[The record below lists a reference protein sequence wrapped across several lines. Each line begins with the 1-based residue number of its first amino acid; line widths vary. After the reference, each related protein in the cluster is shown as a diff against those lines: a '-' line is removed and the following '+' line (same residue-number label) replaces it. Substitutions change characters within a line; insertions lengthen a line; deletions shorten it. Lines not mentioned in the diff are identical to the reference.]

1 MTLERITDEE
11 LWKVLQESDD
21 EEDLVEELEESGLYV
36 NHHNNLSKL
45 CNVKMIPLKDNQDVA
60 SFLVTKHSWKGKYK
74 RVFSVGT
81 HGITTYNP
89 DRLEVTNKWLYA
101 DIIKVASAKHSNS
114 TSNHDFTLIM
124 KKDKK
129 MDSMRFSSEHK
140 CLILTEAFKY
150 RHLFA
155 EPLKDIYRYQ
165 AYKHHWSGTRLPIV
179 LEVGPCSLEQLD
191 PSTHT
196 LLASY
201 PYCDIQGILPVR
213 DVPGGFVLA
222 VGGYSRLHLFSN
234 TMEHQAIISKML
246 EMANLSLNISIKVL
260 KTTITLDDYHNQ
272 RFGKYCGDHHQTS
285 LSEFTVH
292 KVNPAR
298 HMEPMRRTLCLSD
311 TCILERDPQT
321 YSVVCL
327 RPLSDVFALIRDP
340 DHPQKFA
347 IEYLNGQIRTYLA
360 GERDALLASL
370 VDGVRSSGQR
380 DVHVRSTLTPRGYRL
395 GPLHQAVDE
404 ETESNH
410 LRLFQNPVGM
420 SRAEVIERFNANIG
434 YSGLI
439 YSVSQDARP
448 LLWLFL
454 TWDLRLFAENKEK
467 LITGAL
473 TALVSSAPSGA
484 DLTPRELEAQFH
496 ALRRLCASKVGF
508 AAFTAL
514 PGFREWIGS
523 AVVSALRREV
533 AGCAHAALEA
543 VCALMQPMHLDPDLR
558 QEQLNKASMLSS
570 PAFLEGLLAMWA
582 EHVTSGSGALVVAAM
597 LDFLTFAL
605 CVPYSETTDGKQF
618 DQLLE
623 MVANRGRVI
632 FKLFEHP
639 SLAIVKGA
647 GLVTRALVE
656 EGAGRVGARMQAL
669 ALAEAALPRHLLAAL
684 YAPQVPQPARLHLR
698 HLARHLVALWLVD
711 HAPAHD
717 LLRRIMPSGLL
728 AFLESEE
735 APPAS
740 AQLEQEQAA
749 QRERDNLQLAQATLR
764 TRAPHW
770 DAIERQLKHVE
781 KHIEARRARAG
792 GAGAG
797 AGGVA
802 GAERRERP
810 VLLRRRRERLKSTAN
825 WPLFYYQFHR
835 DHALPNLIW
844 NHTTREELRNALENE
859 LRAFTSDREVAGNTL
874 TSWNHAELEVHYQCL
889 QNEVKIGD
897 YYLRILLEQRD
908 NDDSPIRK
916 SYEFFNDLYHR
927 FLSTPKVEMKCM
939 CLQAMT
945 IVYGR
950 YYEDIGPFAD
960 TKYIVQM
967 LDRTCD
973 RMERDRL
980 VQFLA
985 KLILHKKN
993 VSEILEWNG
1002 VRILVELMTLAHLHT
1017 ARATVP
1023 AQGNVL
1029 EAARPGDAPAPAL
1042 REWYYNLELPD
1053 KLHRKGPVSLQEL
1066 KELYKSGEINNK
1078 TKCWANSMEG
1088 WRALSSVPQL
1098 KWTLVARGAP
1108 VLDESALAATVLDLL
1123 ITCARYYPSRDEE
1136 DAVIRPLPR
1145 VKRILSEPSCLAHVV
1160 QLLLTFDPILV
1171 EKVATLLYEVM
1182 QDNPEISKL
1191 YLTGVFYF
1199 MLLYT
1204 GSNLLP
1210 IARFLRLTHMKQA
1223 FRADQSS
1230 SDIMQRSILGQLL
1243 PEAMVCYLENHGAE
1257 KFAQIFLG
1265 EWDTPE
1271 AIWNNEMRRMLIMK
1285 VSAHIGE
1292 FTPRLRAHVAARYP
1306 YLAIPAVR
1314 YPQLQRELFCNMF
1327 YLRHLC
1333 DTARFPDWPVPDP
1346 VGLLKDVLEAWRR
1359 EVEKKAPSMT
1369 VSDAYAVLGLDAG
1382 SHDEAAV
1389 RKAYYRL
1396 AHQYHPDKNPE
1407 GRDRFEAVNQAY
1419 EFLCS
1424 RNAWT
1429 GDGPN
1434 TNNILLILRTQTI
1447 LFERYSDVLEPYKY
1461 AGYPQLLSTAR
1472 LEVESEQ
1479 LFSESDAALLPAA
1492 CQLALATVRCSALNA
1507 EELRREGGLEVLH
1520 GALARCGAVLGAAG
1534 RVAGAVCAATAR
1546 CFAVAAGFP
1555 AGRCACA
1562 ALPALSAHLVP
1573 LLRRPQLGDCACAGA
1588 EAVAA
1593 LAAEAALRA
1602 QLARAGALLALLPHT
1617 LRYDYTLAESGLPT
1631 EGENKQV
1638 VANQLAVQCVTALSA
1653 MYGPHEENTPED
1665 ERVREALH
1673 LLLTPYLCA
1682 RLSQPDR
1689 HELLKILTSNWR
1701 TPYLVWDNSTRAEL
1715 KELLSQW
1722 RSLED
1727 DEPLVDPGFKYTA
1740 HEGLLPVG
1748 NVYLDI
1754 YNEQPDFPIE
1764 NPQQFVIDLLKFI
1777 EEQTQNEMTDERVEH
1792 ITLAL
1797 NALANVIIKNPGV
1810 EIQCIGSFGL
1820 IFGLISGR
1828 AWGPMR
1834 AAALRA
1840 AQAASGVR
1848 ECVEDVAA
1856 AGVLGHLLPLL
1867 GERAPPPDALPALAA
1882 LLASTTLVR
1891 EALAK
1896 GTCRCVCACA
1906 LCAARGCGRRA
1917 EAPAAATGRARAAAR
1932 CAARTRAARQH
1943 HARALGA
1950 RQGYVSRCVCTC
1962 SACSTWRRSACLGT
1976 CCRCWASALR
1986 RPPPA
1991 MLLTGT
1997 ALVREALVK
2006 GAVIYLLDLFCNS
2019 KIPETREA
2027 AAELL
2032 ARMMSDKLHGP
2043 KVRLTIS
2050 RYMPGVFADAMR
2062 ESCSVAAQSFDATH
2076 EHPELVWGDDAR
2088 RRVQAH
2094 VAALRDR
2101 HLANQLRDPNVLFE
2115 DRETLERVA
2124 NGEEVW
2130 APPGEVVVGG
2140 VYLKLFLQNPNW
2152 SLRSPKK
2159 FLQEL
2164 LTETL
2169 TSLNKDSSD
2178 VRGGRGETCARALAA
2193 LVRAR
2198 PALCEACAQLGELPR
2213 LARLLPAR
2221 PRAAVPLLAALA
2233 PSHACVA
2240 ALTQT
2245 EVMSGLKTAVKTCQE
2260 VTSSACEALA
2270 TIFDNSN
2277 ANTDKL
2283 VLQALE
2289 SDLIGELLV
2298 LLETR
2303 LEGQV
2308 TAQLVN
2314 ALKGMSRSAAHGERV
2329 RALLGRSRVWQQY
2342 AAQRHDLFLSSAPQH
2357 GALAGGALALTER
2370 VATVRRVAPRPVSVF
2385 RAAAQCTG
2393 RAYGSSTPR
2402 SATTCSCPPRRS
2414 TAHWQVGHVH
2424 WTERVA
2430 SVRSAAPRTVPV
2442 LRAAARRTGRWGT
2455 CTGQSVWQQYA
2466 AQRHD
2471 LFLSSAPQ
2479 HGALAGG
2486 ARALDRACGSST
2498 QRSAMTCSCPPRRST
2513 AHWQVGYMH

>member
-1 MTLERITDEE
+1 MRGAKENITTTFKEA
-11 LWKVLQESDD
+11 LC
-21 EEDLVEELEESGLYV
+21 YV
-36 NHHNNLSKL
+36 

-101 DIIKVASAKHSNS
+101 DIVKLVSAKHSNS
-114 TSNHDFTLIM
+114 TLNHDFTLIM

-129 MDSMRFSSEHK
+129 VDSMRFSSEHK
-140 CLILTEAFKY
+140 CLIVTEAFKY

-155 EPLKDIYRYQ
+155 EKPKDIYRYQ
-165 AYKHHWSGTRLPIV
+165 AYKHHWSGTRLPVV

-201 PYCDIQGILPVR
+201 PYYDIQGILPVR
-213 DVPGGFVLA
+213 DIPGGFVLA
-222 VGGYSRLHLFSN
+222 IGGYSRLHLFSN
-234 TMEHQAIISKML
+234 AMEHQVIIGKML
-246 EMANLSLNISIKVL
+246 EMANLVLNISIKVL
-260 KTTITLDDYHNQ
+260 TATITVDDYHNQ
-272 RFGKYCGDHHQTS
+272 RFGKYSGDQHQTS

-327 RPLSDVFALIRDP
+327 RPLSDVFALVRDP

-370 VDGVRSSGQR
+370 VDGVRSTGQR
-380 DVHVRSTLTPRGYRL
+380 DVHVRSGLTPRGYRL

-410 LRLFQNPVGM
+410 LRLFQNHVILNMP
-420 SRAEVIERFNANIG
+420 RAEVIERFNANVG

-439 YSVSQDARP
+439 YSVSQD
-448 LLWLFL
+448 
-454 TWDLRLFAENKEK
+454 RLFAENKEK

-484 DLTPRELEAQFH
+484 HLTPRELEAQFH

-514 PGFREWIGS
+514 PGFREWVGS
-523 AVVSALRREV
+523 AVVSALRRDS
-533 AGCAHAALEA
+533 AACSHAALDA
-543 VCALMQPMHLDPDLR
+543 VCALMQPMHAEPDLR

-570 PAFLEGLLAMWA
+570 PAFLDGLLAMWA
-582 EHVTSGSGALVVAAM
+582 EHVTAGSGALVVAAM

-618 DQLLE
+618 DHLLE
-623 MVANRGRVI
+623 MVANRGRVV

-656 EGAGRVGARMQAL
+656 EGGGGVGARMQSL

-684 YAPQVPQPARLHLR
+684 YQPSAPQPARLHLR

-728 AFLESEE
+728 AFLESTES
-735 APPAS
+735 PPA
-740 AQLEQEQAA
+740 AALQEQ
-749 QRERDNLQLAQATLR
+749 QVQERDNLQLAQATLKP
-764 TRAPHW
+764 RAPHW
-770 DAIERQLKHVE
+770 EALERQVKYVE
-781 KHIEARRARAG
+781 KHIEHYASLAMQHWAQRARALGAAG
-792 GAGAG
+792 GAGAAGGGAVGAAAG
-797 AGGVA
+797 AGAAGA
-802 GAERRERP
+802 GAEKRERP
-810 VLLRRRRERLKSTAN
+810 VVLRRRRERLKSTAN

-859 LRAFTSDREVAGNTL
+859 LRAFTSDREVAGGTL

-1002 VRILVELMTLAHLHT
+1002 IRILVELMTLAHLHT
-1017 ARATVP
+1017 SRAMVP
-1023 AQGNVL
+1023 AQSNVL
-1029 EAARPGDAPAPAL
+1029 EAAQPAQPSAD
-1042 REWYYNLELPD
+1042 REWYYNLEMPD
-1053 KLHRKGPVSLQEL
+1053 KVHRKGPVSLQQL
-1066 KELYKSGEINNK
+1066 KELYKSGEITNK

-1088 WRALSSVPQL
+1088 WRAVGGVPQL
-1098 KWTLVARGAP
+1098 KWTLAARGAA

-1123 ITCARYYPSRDEE
+1123 VTCARYYPSRDEE

-1271 AIWNNEMRRMLIMK
+1271 AIWNSEMRRMLIMK

-1314 YPQLQRELFCNMF
+1314 YPQLQHELFCNMF

-1333 DTARFPDWPVPDP
+1333 DTQRFPDWPIPDP
-1346 VGLLKDVLEAWRR
+1346 VRLLKDVLEAWRR

-1369 VSDAYAVLGLDAG
+1369 VAEAYGALGLDAG
-1382 SHDEAAV
+1382 AHDEAAV

-1396 AHQYHPDKNPE
+1396 AHQFHPDKNPD

-1424 RNAWT
+1424 RNVWT

-1434 TNNILLILRTQTI
+1434 TNNIVLILRTQTI
-1447 LFERYSDVLEPYKY
+1447 LFQRYSEVLAPYKY

-1472 LEVESEQ
+1472 LEVDAEQ
-1479 LFSESDAALLPAA
+1479 LFAGGEAGLLPAA
-1492 CQLALATVRCSALNA
+1492 CQLAHATVRCSALNA
-1507 EELRREGGLEVLH
+1507 EELRREGGLEVSDPIALCMLS
-1520 GALARCGAVLGAAG
+1520 GLSGRPEYYVPPPLSVIDPTVLGAALARCAAVLGGDSSGAA
-1534 RVAGAVCAATAR
+1534 AAVCAHCAR
-1546 CFAVAAGFP
+1546 CFAVAAAFP
-1555 AGRCACA
+1555 ACRDACA
-1562 ALPALSAHLVP
+1562 AMPALANDLVP
-1573 LLRRPQLGDCACAGA
+1573 LLRRPSFPASPIKGGPLQKLCEAACAGA

-1593 LAAEAALRA
+1593 LAAEARCRQA
-1602 QLARAGALLALLPHT
+1602 LARAGALHALLPPA
-1617 LRYDYTLAESGLPT
+1617 LRYDYTLTESGVDT
-1631 EGENKQV
+1631 DGENKQV
-1638 VANQLAVQCVTALSA
+1638 EANRLAEECSRALSA
-1653 MYGPHEENTPED
+1653 MYGPHEETSPVD
-1665 ERVREALH
+1665 EYIRDALH
-1673 LLLTPYLCA
+1673 ALLTPYLCA
-1682 RLSQPDR
+1682 RLSLSDR
-1689 HELLKILTSNWR
+1689 HELLKTLTSNWR

-1715 KELLSQW
+1715 LELLEGW
-1722 RSLED
+1722 RTLEEG
-1727 DEPLVDPGFKYTA
+1727 EPLVPPHFAYSA

-1748 NVYLDI
+1748 DVYLDI

-1764 NPQQFVIDLLKFI
+1764 NPQQFVLDLLKFI
-1777 EEQTQNEMTDERVEH
+1777 QEQTQNDMTDERVEH

-1797 NALANVIIKNPGV
+1797 NALANVIIKNPGA

-1820 IFGLISGR
+1820 IFGLVSGR
-1828 AWGPMR
+1828 GWGALR

-1840 AQAASGVR
+1840 AR
-1848 ECVEDVAA
+1848 AA
-1856 AGVLGHLLPLL
+1856 AGV
-1867 GERAPPPDALPALAA
+1867 PALAA
-1882 LLASTTLVR
+1882 LLASTALVR

-1896 GTCRCVCACA
+1896 GEYALPFLTALSLARTPDARAGDACQGIRTLFPFLPLSRSLA
-1906 LCAARGCGRRA
+1906 YMTLVRETLANGASPTVRTLSPARSHSRRSCGRRLPRVCTLSA
-1917 EAPAAATGRARAAAR
+1917 LSL
-1932 CAARTRAARQH
+1932 ARTPDDCVGDACQGSVSPTFSPLFRLLTTHTVLAKD
-1943 HARALGA
+1943 GA
-1950 RQGYVSRCVCTC
+1950 RFPFSFL
-1962 SACSTWRRSACLGT
+1962 SLPPLFRSL
-1976 CCRCWASALR
+1976 
-1986 RPPPA
+1986 PN
-1991 MLLTGT
+1991 T
-1997 ALVREALVK
+1997 ALVREALAR
-2006 GAVIYLLDLFCNS
+2006 GAVIYLLDLFCNC

-2032 ARMMSDKLHGP
+2032 SRMMADKLHGP
-2043 KVRLTIS
+2043 KVRLTVC
-2050 RYMPGVFADAMR
+2050 RYVPGVFADAVR
-2062 ESCSVAAQSFDATH
+2062 ESCAGALQAFDGAH
-2076 EHPELVWGDDAR
+2076 EHPELVWGDEPRAR
-2088 RRVQAH
+2088 VRAH
-2094 VAALRDR
+2094 LASLRDR
-2101 HLANQLRDPNVLFE
+2101 HMANQLRDPNILFE
-2115 DRETLERVA
+2115 DRETLERAA

-2140 VYLKLFLQNPNW
+2140 VYLKLYLQNPHW

-2169 TSLNKDSSD
+2169 TALGKDSSE
-2178 VRGGRGETCARALAA
+2178 GSRGEVCARALAA
-2193 LVRAR
+2193 LLRAK
-2198 PALCEACAQLGELPR
+2198 PALGEACAQLGEMPR
-2213 LARLLPAR
+2213 LARLLPTC
-2221 PRAAVPLLAALA
+2221 PRLAVPVLAALA
-2233 PSHACVA
+2233 DTQACVVA
-2240 ALTQT
+2240 FTQT
-2245 EVMSGLKTAVKTCQE
+2245 DVMAGLKTAVKTCRE
-2260 VTSSACEALA
+2260 IIGSACEALA
-2270 TIFDNSN
+2270 TIFSNSN

-2289 SDLIGELLV
+2289 SELVGELLSA
-2298 LLETR
+2298 LEGR
-2303 LEGQV
+2303 LEGQAA
-2308 TAQLVN
+2308 AQLVN
-2314 ALKGMSRSAAHGERV
+2314 ALKGMARSAAHGERV
-2329 RALLGRSRVWQQY
+2329 RSLLARSRVWEQY
-2342 AAQRHDLFLSSAPQH
+2342 AAQRHDLFISSVPH
-2357 GALAGGALALTER
+2357 HHALAAPHAAGYLT
-2370 VATVRRVAPRPVSVF
+2370 APPSNIP
-2385 RAAAQCTG
+2385 AQ
-2393 RAYGSSTPR
+2393 
-2402 SATTCSCPPRRS
+2402 PP
-2414 TAHWQVGHVH
+2414 
-2424 WTERVA
+2424 
-2430 SVRSAAPRTVPV
+2430 PI
-2442 LRAAARRTGRWGT
+2442 
-2455 CTGQSVWQQYA
+2455 
-2466 AQRHD
+2466 D
-2471 LFLSSAPQ
+2471 
-2479 HGALAGG
+2479 
-2486 ARALDRACGSST
+2486 
-2498 QRSAMTCSCPPRRST
+2498 
-2513 AHWQVGYMH
+2513 

>member
-1 MTLERITDEE
+1 
-11 LWKVLQESDD
+11 
-21 EEDLVEELEESGLYV
+21 
-36 NHHNNLSKL
+36 
-45 CNVKMIPLKDNQDVA
+45 MIPLKDNQDVA

-101 DIIKVASAKHSNS
+101 DIIKLASAKHSNS

-155 EPLKDIYRYQ
+155 EQQKDIYRYQ

-234 TMEHQAIISKML
+234 AMEHQAIISKML
-246 EMANLSLNISIKVL
+246 EMANLTLNISIKVL
-260 KTTITLDDYHNQ
+260 TATITLDDYHDQ

-347 IEYLNGQIRTYLA
+347 VEYLNGQIRTYLA

-410 LRLFQNPVGM
+410 LRLFQNSVGM
-420 SRAEVIERFNANIG
+420 SRAEVIERFNANVG

-439 YSVSQDARP
+439 YSVSQD
-448 LLWLFL
+448 
-454 TWDLRLFAENKEK
+454 RLFAENKEK
-467 LITGAL
+467 LISGAL

-523 AVVSALRREV
+523 AVVSALRREE

-570 PAFLEGLLAMWA
+570 PAFLDGLLAMWA
-582 EHVTSGSGALVVAAM
+582 EHITSGSGALVVAAM

-684 YAPQVPQPARLHLR
+684 YAPAAPAAPHPARLHLR

-728 AFLESEE
+728 AFLDSAD
-735 APPAS
+735 APPAG
-740 AQLEQEQAA
+740 AQSDQEQAA

-770 DAIERQLKHVE
+770 DALERQLKHVE
-781 KHIEARRARAG
+781 KHIEHYASLALQHWAQRARSVT

-797 AGGVA
+797 AGAVA
-802 GAERRERP
+802 GAGAAAGAGGAVAERRERP

-859 LRAFTSDREVAGNTL
+859 LRAFTSDRDVAGNTL

-980 VQFLA
+980 VQFLS

-1002 VRILVELMTLAHLHT
+1002 VRILVELTTLAHLHT
-1017 ARATVP
+1017 SRATVP
-1023 AQGNVL
+1023 AQSNVL
-1029 EAARPGDAPAPAL
+1029 EAGAQPGDQPAPS
-1042 REWYYNLELPD
+1042 EWYYNLELPD
-1053 KLHRKGPVSLQEL
+1053 KLLRKGPVSLQEL

-1088 WRALSSVPQL
+1088 WRAVGSVPQL

-1520 GALARCGAVLGAAG
+1520 SALARCAAVLGGSG
-1534 RVAGAVCAATAR
+1534 RVAGAVCAASAR
-1546 CFAVAAGFP
+1546 CFAVAAAFP
-1555 AGRCACA
+1555 DCRRACA
-1562 ALPALSAHLVP
+1562 ALPALAAHLVP

-1588 EAVAA
+1588 EAAAA
-1593 LAAEAALRA
+1593 LAAEAACRA
-1602 QLARAGALLALLPHT
+1602 RLARAGALHALLPHT

-1653 MYGPHEENTPED
+1653 MYGPHEETTPED

-1689 HELLKILTSNWR
+1689 HELLKTLTSNWR

-1715 KELLSQW
+1715 KELLSHW

-1727 DEPLVDPGFKYTA
+1727 DEPLVEPGFKYTA

-1748 NVYLDI
+1748 SVYLDI

-1828 AWGPMR
+1828 TWGLMR

-1867 GERAPPPDALPALAA
+1867 GERAPPPGALPALAA
-1882 LLASTTLVR
+1882 LLASTALVR
-1891 EALAK
+1891 EALA
-1896 GTCRCVCACA
+1896 
-1906 LCAARGCGRRA
+1906 
-1917 EAPAAATGRARAAAR
+1917 
-1932 CAARTRAARQH
+1932 
-1943 HARALGA
+1943 
-1950 RQGYVSRCVCTC
+1950 
-1962 SACSTWRRSACLGT
+1962 
-1976 CCRCWASALR
+1976 
-1986 RPPPA
+1986 
-1991 MLLTGT
+1991 
-1997 ALVREALVK
+1997 K

-2050 RYMPGVFADAMR
+2050 RYVPGVFADAMR
-2062 ESCSVAAQSFDATH
+2062 ESSSVAAQSFDATH
-2076 EHPELVWGDDAR
+2076 EHPELVWADDAR

-2233 PSHACVA
+2233 HSHTCVA

-2260 VTSSACEALA
+2260 ITGSACEALA

-2289 SDLIGELLV
+2289 SDLIGELLG

-2357 GALAGGALALTER
+2357 SALAGGAPPHSAGYLT
-2370 VATVRRVAPRPVSVF
+2370 APPSSIP
-2385 RAAAQCTG
+2385 AQ
-2393 RAYGSSTPR
+2393 
-2402 SATTCSCPPRRS
+2402 PP
-2414 TAHWQVGHVH
+2414 
-2424 WTERVA
+2424 
-2430 SVRSAAPRTVPV
+2430 PI
-2442 LRAAARRTGRWGT
+2442 
-2455 CTGQSVWQQYA
+2455 
-2466 AQRHD
+2466 D
-2471 LFLSSAPQ
+2471 
-2479 HGALAGG
+2479 
-2486 ARALDRACGSST
+2486 
-2498 QRSAMTCSCPPRRST
+2498 
-2513 AHWQVGYMH
+2513 

>member
-1 MTLERITDEE
+1 MQNSPSIMQIRSTCEYFCLIAQSP
-11 LWKVLQESDD
+11 KVLSTRLWSSSSSTGTEGWRWLPTSLNAAERAFSAVIRPCSFFVMASSINIRTLKIESND
-21 EEDLVEELEESGLYV
+21 
-36 NHHNNLSKL
+36 
-45 CNVKMIPLKDNQDVA
+45 KMIPLKDNQDVA

-81 HGITTYNP
+81 RGITTYNP

-101 DIIKVASAKHSNS
+101 DVVKLSLPKNSNS
-114 TSNHDFTLIM
+114 ISNHDFILTM

-129 MDSMRFSSEHK
+129 VDTMKFSSEHK

-155 EPLKDIYRYQ
+155 EKSKEIYRYQ
-165 AYKHHWSGTRLPIV
+165 AYKHHWSGTRLPVV

-213 DVPGGFVLA
+213 DIPGGFVLA

-234 TMEHQAIISKML
+234 AMEHQVIIGKML
-246 EMANLSLNISIKVL
+246 EMANLILNTTIKVL
-260 KTTITLDDYHNQ
+260 TATITLDDYHNQ
-272 RFGKYCGDHHQTS
+272 RFGKYSGDQHQTS

-327 RPLSDVFALIRDP
+327 RPLSDVFALVRDP
-340 DHPQKFA
+340 EHPQKFS
-347 IEYLNGQIRTYLA
+347 IEYLNGQVRTYLA

-370 VDGVRSSGQR
+370 VDGVRSTGQR
-380 DVHVRSTLTPRGYRL
+380 DVHVRSSPTPRGYRL

-410 LRLFQNPVGM
+410 LRLFQNPGDM
-420 SRAEVIERFNANIG
+420 LPAEVIERFNANVG

-439 YSVSQDARP
+439 YSVSQD
-448 LLWLFL
+448 
-454 TWDLRLFAENKEK
+454 RLFAENKEK

-473 TALVSSAPSGA
+473 TALVSGASSGSH
-484 DLTPRELEAQFH
+484 LTPRELEAQFH

-523 AVVSALRREV
+523 AVVSALRRDS
-533 AGCAHAALEA
+533 AACSHAALDA
-543 VCALMQPMHLDPDLR
+543 VCALMQPMHAEPDLR

-570 PAFLEGLLAMWA
+570 PAFLEGLLTMWA
-582 EHVTSGSGALVVAAM
+582 EHVNAGSGALVVAAM

-623 MVANRGRVI
+623 MVATNKGVV

-656 EGAGRVGARMQAL
+656 EGGGGVGARMQSL

-684 YAPQVPQPARLHLR
+684 YQPAGQPARLHLR
-698 HLARHLVALWLVD
+698 HLARHLVALWLVN

-717 LLRRIMPSGLL
+717 LLQRIMPSGLL
-728 AFLESEE
+728 SFLESKES
-735 APPAS
+735 PPAG
-740 AQLEQEQAA
+740 AVAEQVP
-749 QRERDNLQLAQATLR
+749 ERDNLQLAQASLKP
-764 TRAPHW
+764 RAPHW
-770 DAIERQLKHVE
+770 EALERQVKYVE
-781 KHIEARRARAG
+781 KHIEIKASSIHFRL
-792 GAGAG
+792 
-797 AGGVA
+797 
-802 GAERRERP
+802 RRECI
-810 VLLRRRRERLKSTAN
+810 KSTYN

-859 LRAFTSDREVAGNTL
+859 LRAFTSDREVAGGAL

-1002 VRILVELMTLAHLHT
+1002 IRILVELMTLAHLHT
-1017 ARATVP
+1017 SRATVP
-1023 AQGNVL
+1023 AQSNVL
-1029 EAARPGDAPAPAL
+1029 EAGVQQAGAGE
-1042 REWYYNLELPD
+1042 REWYYNLEMPD
-1053 KLHRKGPVSLQEL
+1053 KVHRKGPVSLQQL
-1066 KELYKSGEINNK
+1066 KDLYKSGEINNK

-1088 WRALSSVPQL
+1088 WRAVGSVPQL

-1108 VLDESALAATVLDLL
+1108 VMDESALAATILDLL
-1123 ITCARYYPSRDEE
+1123 IVCTRYYPSRDEEDAVIRPLPRVKRILSEPSCLAHVVQLLLTFDPILVEKLKDLYKSGEINNKTKCWANSMEGWRAVGSVPQLKWTLVARGAPVMDESALAATILDLLIVCTRYYPSRDEE

-1257 KFAQIFLG
+1257 KFAQTFLG

-1271 AIWNNEMRRMLIMK
+1271 AIWNSEMRRMLIMK

-1306 YLAIPAVR
+1306 YLAIPAVC
-1314 YPQLQRELFCNMF
+1314 YPQLQHELFCNMF

-1333 DTARFPDWPVPDP
+1333 DTQRFPDWPIPDP
-1346 VGLLKDVLEAWRR
+1346 VRLLKDVLDAWRR

-1369 VSDAYAVLGLDAG
+1369 VSEAYAALGLTSGA
-1382 SHDEAAV
+1382 HDEAAV

-1424 RNAWT
+1424 RNVWT

-1434 TNNILLILRTQTI
+1434 TNNIVLILRTQTI
-1447 LFERYSDVLEPYKY
+1447 LFERYSE
-1461 AGYPQLLSTAR
+1461 
-1472 LEVESEQ
+1472 
-1479 LFSESDAALLPAA
+1479 AAA
-1492 CQLALATVRCSALNA
+1492 
-1507 EELRREGGLEVLH
+1507 
-1520 GALARCGAVLGAAG
+1520 
-1534 RVAGAVCAATAR
+1534 AVCAHAAR
-1546 CFAVAAGFP
+1546 CLAVAAAFP
-1555 AGRCACA
+1555 ACRRVCADMPSLA
-1562 ALPALSAHLVP
+1562 ADLVP
-1573 LLRRPQLGDCACAGA
+1573 LLRRPQLCEAACAGA

-1593 LAAEAALRA
+1593 LSAEATCRA
-1602 QLARAGALLALLPHT
+1602 QLARAGALHALLP
-1617 LRYDYTLAESGLPT
+1617 LALQYDYTFAESGVDT

-1638 VANQLAVQCVTALSA
+1638 EANQLAVQCAAALSA
-1653 MYGPHEENTPED
+1653 LYGPHEDAAPED
-1665 ERVREALH
+1665 VRVRSALH
-1673 LLLTPYLCA
+1673 TLLTRGCA
-1682 RLSQPDR
+1682 
-1689 HELLKILTSNWR
+1689 E
-1701 TPYLVWDNSTRAEL
+1701 RA
-1715 KELLSQW
+1715 
-1722 RSLED
+1722 
-1727 DEPLVDPGFKYTA
+1727 
-1740 HEGLLPVG
+1740 
-1748 NVYLDI
+1748 
-1754 YNEQPDFPIE
+1754 
-1764 NPQQFVIDLLKFI
+1764 NPQQFVIDLLNFI
-1777 EEQTQNEMTDERVEH
+1777 KEETQNDMTDERVCH

-1797 NALANVIIKNPGV
+1797 NALANVLIKNPGV

-1828 AWGPMR
+1828 AWSNLR
-1834 AAALRA
+1834 EAALGA
-1840 AQAASGVR
+1840 ALAASGVR

-1856 AGVLGHLLPLL
+1856 CGVLGHLLPLL
-1867 GERAPPPDALPALAA
+1867 ADRVPPVNALSTLAA
-1882 LLASTTLVR
+1882 LLASTAIVR
-1891 EALAK
+1891 EALA
-1896 GTCRCVCACA
+1896 
-1906 LCAARGCGRRA
+1906 
-1917 EAPAAATGRARAAAR
+1917 
-1932 CAARTRAARQH
+1932 
-1943 HARALGA
+1943 
-1950 RQGYVSRCVCTC
+1950 
-1962 SACSTWRRSACLGT
+1962 
-1976 CCRCWASALR
+1976 
-1986 RPPPA
+1986 
-1991 MLLTGT
+1991 
-1997 ALVREALVK
+1997 K

-2019 KIPETREA
+2019 KVPEMRES

-2032 ARMMSDKLHGP
+2032 SRMMADKLHGP
-2043 KVRLTIS
+2043 KVRLTIC

-2062 ESCSVAAQSFDATH
+2062 ESCAGALQAFDGSH
-2076 EHPELVWGDDAR
+2076 EHPELVWSDDAR
-2088 RRVQAH
+2088 RNVQAH
-2094 VAALRDR
+2094 IAHLRDR

-2130 APPGEVVVGG
+2130 APAGEVVVGG
-2140 VYLKLFLQNPNW
+2140 VYLKLYLQNPHW
-2152 SLRSPKK
+2152 SLR
-2159 FLQEL
+2159 
-2164 LTETL
+2164 
-2169 TSLNKDSSD
+2169 
-2178 VRGGRGETCARALAA
+2178 R
-2193 LVRAR
+2193 
-2198 PALCEACAQLGELPR
+2198 
-2213 LARLLPAR
+2213 
-2221 PRAAVPLLAALA
+2221 
-2233 PSHACVA
+2233 
-2240 ALTQT
+2240 
-2245 EVMSGLKTAVKTCQE
+2245 
-2260 VTSSACEALA
+2260 
-2270 TIFDNSN
+2270 IF
-2277 ANTDKL
+2277 
-2283 VLQALE
+2283 V
-2289 SDLIGELLV
+2289 
-2298 LLETR
+2298 
-2303 LEGQV
+2303 
-2308 TAQLVN
+2308 
-2314 ALKGMSRSAAHGERV
+2314 
-2329 RALLGRSRVWQQY
+2329 
-2342 AAQRHDLFLSSAPQH
+2342 
-2357 GALAGGALALTER
+2357 
-2370 VATVRRVAPRPVSVF
+2370 
-2385 RAAAQCTG
+2385 
-2393 RAYGSSTPR
+2393 
-2402 SATTCSCPPRRS
+2402 
-2414 TAHWQVGHVH
+2414 
-2424 WTERVA
+2424 
-2430 SVRSAAPRTVPV
+2430 
-2442 LRAAARRTGRWGT
+2442 
-2455 CTGQSVWQQYA
+2455 
-2466 AQRHD
+2466 
-2471 LFLSSAPQ
+2471 
-2479 HGALAGG
+2479 
-2486 ARALDRACGSST
+2486 
-2498 QRSAMTCSCPPRRST
+2498 
-2513 AHWQVGYMH
+2513 

>member
-1 MTLERITDEE
+1 
-11 LWKVLQESDD
+11 
-21 EEDLVEELEESGLYV
+21 
-36 NHHNNLSKL
+36 
-45 CNVKMIPLKDNQDVA
+45 MIPLKDNQDVA
-60 SFLVTKHSWKGKYK
+60 SFLVTKHAWKGKYK

-89 DRLEVTNKWLYA
+89 DRLEVTNKWLYS
-101 DIIKVASAKHSNS
+101 DVKKVSSPRHSNS
-114 TSNHDFTLIM
+114 TNHDFTLEFI

-129 MDSMRFSSEHK
+129 VDSMKFSSEHK

-155 EPLKDIYRYQ
+155 EKSKELYRYQ
-165 AYKHHWSGTRLPIV
+165 AYKHHWSGTRLPVV

-213 DVPGGFVLA
+213 DIPGGFVLA

-234 TMEHQAIISKML
+234 AMEHQVIIGKML
-246 EMANLSLNISIKVL
+246 EMANLTLNITIKVL
-260 KTTITLDDYHNQ
+260 TATITVDDYHNQ
-272 RFGKYCGDHHQTS
+272 RFGKYSGDQHQTS

-327 RPLSDVFALIRDP
+327 RPLSDVFALVRDP
-340 DHPQKFA
+340 ENPQKFA

-370 VDGVRSSGQR
+370 VDGVRSTGQR
-380 DVHVRSTLTPRGYRL
+380 DVHVRSSHTPRGYRL

-420 SRAEVIERFNANIG
+420 TSAEVIERFNANIG

-439 YSVSQDARP
+439 YSVSQD
-448 LLWLFL
+448 
-454 TWDLRLFAENKEK
+454 RLFAENKEK

-473 TALVSSAPSGA
+473 TALVNSSAPSGA
-484 DLTPRELEAQFH
+484 HLSPRELEAQFH

-523 AVVSALRREV
+523 AVVSALRRES
-533 AGCAHAALEA
+533 AACSHAALDA
-543 VCALMQPMHLDPDLR
+543 VCALMQPMHLEPDLR

-570 PAFLEGLLAMWA
+570 PAFLDGLLTMWA
-582 EHVTSGSGALVVAAM
+582 EHVTAGSGALVVAAM

-623 MVANRGRVI
+623 MVANKGRVV

-656 EGAGRVGARMQAL
+656 EGGGGVGAKMQSL

-684 YAPQVPQPARLHLR
+684 YQPAGQPARLHLR
-698 HLARHLVALWLVD
+698 HLARHLVALWLVE

-728 AFLESEE
+728 AFLESTET
-735 APPAS
+735 PPA
-740 AQLEQEQAA
+740 AALQDEQVQ
-749 QRERDNLQLAQATLR
+749 ERDNLQLAQATVKP
-764 TRAPHW
+764 RAPHW
-770 DAIERQLKHVE
+770 EALERQVKYVE
-781 KHIEARRARAG
+781 KHIEHYASLAMQHWAQRARSITGG
-792 GAGAG
+792 GASGAAG
-797 AGGVA
+797 AP
-802 GAERRERP
+802 GAEKRERP
-810 VLLRRRRERLKSTAN
+810 VVLRRRRERLKSTAN

-859 LRAFTSDREVAGNTL
+859 LRAFTSDREVAGNVL
-874 TSWNHAELEVHYQCL
+874 ISWNHAELEVHYQCL

-897 YYLRILLEQRD
+897 YYLRILLEMRD

-1017 ARATVP
+1017 SRATVP
-1023 AQGNVL
+1023 AQSNVI
-1029 EAARPGDAPAPAL
+1029 EAPAQPTGGD
-1042 REWYYNLELPD
+1042 REWYYNLELQD
-1053 KLHRKGPVSLQEL
+1053 KLQRKGPVSLQQL

-1088 WRALSSVPQL
+1088 WRAVGSVPQL
-1098 KWTLVARGAP
+1098 KWTLVARGTA
-1108 VLDESALAATVLDLL
+1108 VMDESALAATVLDLL
-1123 ITCARYYPSRDEE
+1123 IVCTRYYPSRDEE

-1223 FRADQSS
+1223 FRADQTS

-1271 AIWNNEMRRMLIMK
+1271 AIWNSEMRRMLIMK

-1306 YLAIPAVR
+1306 YLAIPAVC
-1314 YPQLQRELFCNMF
+1314 YPQLQHELFCNMF

-1333 DTARFPDWPVPDP
+1333 DVQRFPDWPIPDP
-1346 VGLLKDVLEAWRR
+1346 VRLLKDVLEAWRR

-1369 VSDAYAVLGLDAG
+1369 VADAYAALGLDAG
-1382 SHDEAAV
+1382 THDEAAV

-1424 RNAWT
+1424 RNVWT

-1434 TNNILLILRTQTI
+1434 TNNIVLILRTQTI
-1447 LFERYSDVLEPYKY
+1447 LFQRYSEVLAPYKY

-1472 LEVESEQ
+1472 LEVEAEQ
-1479 LFSESDAALLPAA
+1479 LFGDRDAALLPAA
-1492 CQLALATVRCSALNA
+1492 CQLAHATVRCSALNA
-1507 EELRREGGLEVLH
+1507 EELRREGGLQVLEA
-1520 GALARCGAVLGAAG
+1520 ALSRCSAVLGGDGRGAA
-1534 RVAGAVCAATAR
+1534 AAVCAHCAR
-1546 CFAVAAGFP
+1546 CIAVAAAFP
-1555 AGRCACA
+1555 ACRSVCA
-1562 ALPALSAHLVP
+1562 AMPALASDLVP
-1573 LLRRPQLGDCACAGA
+1573 LLKRPELGETACAGA

-1593 LAAEAALRA
+1593 LCAEATCRA
-1602 QLARAGALLALLPHT
+1602 QLARAGALHALLPPV
-1617 LRYDYTLAESGLPT
+1617 LRYDYTLAESGVDT
-1631 EGENKQV
+1631 QGENKQV
-1638 VANQLAVQCVTALSA
+1638 EANQLAVQCAIALSA
-1653 MYGPHEENTPED
+1653 MYGPHEEASPED
-1665 ERVREALH
+1665 EHICSALH
-1673 LLLTPYLCA
+1673 ALLTPYLCA
-1682 RLSQPDR
+1682 RLSLPDR
-1689 HELLKILTSNWR
+1689 HELLKTLTSNWR

-1715 KELLSQW
+1715 KESLEHW
-1722 RSLED
+1722 RSLEEG
-1727 DEPLVDPGFKYTA
+1727 EPLLETGFAYTA
-1740 HEGLLPVG
+1740 HEGLLSVG
-1748 NVYLDI
+1748 GVYLDI
-1754 YNEQPDFPIE
+1754 YNEQPDYPIE
-1764 NPQQFVIDLLKFI
+1764 NPQQFVLELLKFI
-1777 EEQTQNEMTDERVEH
+1777 KEETQNEMTDERVEH

-1797 NALANVIIKNPGV
+1797 NSLANVLIKNPGV

-1828 AWGPMR
+1828 TWVGLR
-1834 AAALRA
+1834 EAALSVA
-1840 AQAASGVR
+1840 LAASGVR

-1856 AGVLGHLLPLL
+1856 CGVLGHLLPLL
-1867 GERAPPPDALPALAA
+1867 GERTPPPNALPALAA
-1882 LLASTTLVR
+1882 LLASTALVR
-1891 EALAK
+1891 EALA
-1896 GTCRCVCACA
+1896 
-1906 LCAARGCGRRA
+1906 
-1917 EAPAAATGRARAAAR
+1917 
-1932 CAARTRAARQH
+1932 
-1943 HARALGA
+1943 
-1950 RQGYVSRCVCTC
+1950 
-1962 SACSTWRRSACLGT
+1962 
-1976 CCRCWASALR
+1976 
-1986 RPPPA
+1986 
-1991 MLLTGT
+1991 
-1997 ALVREALVK
+1997 K
-2006 GAVIYLLDLFCNS
+2006 GAVIYLLDLFCNC

-2032 ARMMSDKLHGP
+2032 SRMMADKLHGP
-2043 KVRLTIS
+2043 KVRLTMS
-2050 RYMPGVFADAMR
+2050 RYVPGVFADGVR
-2062 ESCSVAAQSFDATH
+2062 ESCGGAMQAFDATH

-2094 VAALRDR
+2094 IARLRDR
-2101 HLANQLRDPNVLFE
+2101 HFANQLRDPNVLFE

-2140 VYLKLFLQNPNW
+2140 VYLKLYLQNPHW

-2169 TSLNKDSSD
+2169 TALNKDSSD
-2178 VRGGRGETCARALAA
+2178 GSRGEVCARALAA
-2193 LVRAR
+2193 LLRAK
-2198 PALCEACAQLGELPR
+2198 PALGEACAQLGEMPR
-2213 LARLLPAR
+2213 LARLLPAC
-2221 PRAAVPLLAALA
+2221 PRLAVPVLAALA
-2233 PSHACVA
+2233 DTQACVA
-2240 ALTQT
+2240 AFTQT
-2245 EVMSGLKTAVKTCQE
+2245 DVMAGLKTAVKTCRE
-2260 VTSSACEALA
+2260 VVGSACEALA
-2270 TIFDNSN
+2270 AIFNNNN

-2289 SDLIGELLV
+2289 SDLIGELLLV
-2298 LLETR
+2298 
-2303 LEGQV
+2303 LEGRVEGQAA
-2308 TAQLVN
+2308 AQLVR
-2314 ALKGMSRSAAHGERV
+2314 ALKGMARSGAHGERV
-2329 RALLGRSRVWQQY
+2329 RALLARSRVWEQY
-2342 AAQRHDLFLSSAPQH
+2342 AAQRHDLFI
-2357 GALAGGALALTER
+2357 
-2370 VATVRRVAPRPVSVF
+2370 
-2385 RAAAQCTG
+2385 
-2393 RAYGSSTPR
+2393 SSTPHHH
-2402 SATTCSCPPRRS
+2402 AL
-2414 TAHWQVGHVH
+2414 
-2424 WTERVA
+2424 
-2430 SVRSAAPRTVPV
+2430 AAPH
-2442 LRAAARRTGRWGT
+2442 AAGYLTAPP
-2455 CTGQSVWQQYA
+2455 SSIP
-2466 AQRHD
+2466 AQ
-2471 LFLSSAPQ
+2471 
-2479 HGALAGG
+2479 
-2486 ARALDRACGSST
+2486 
-2498 QRSAMTCSCPPRRST
+2498 PPPID
-2513 AHWQVGYMH
+2513 

>member
-1 MTLERITDEE
+1 
-11 LWKVLQESDD
+11 
-21 EEDLVEELEESGLYV
+21 
-36 NHHNNLSKL
+36 
-45 CNVKMIPLKDNQDVA
+45 MIPLKDNQDVA

-81 HGITTYNP
+81 RGITTYNP

-101 DIIKVASAKHSNS
+101 DVVKLSLPKNSNS
-114 TSNHDFTLIM
+114 ISNHDFILTM

-129 MDSMRFSSEHK
+129 VDTMKFSSEHK

-155 EPLKDIYRYQ
+155 EKSKEIYRYQ
-165 AYKHHWSGTRLPIV
+165 AYKHHWSGTRLPVV

-213 DVPGGFVLA
+213 DIPGGFVLA

-234 TMEHQAIISKML
+234 AMEHQVIIGKML
-246 EMANLSLNISIKVL
+246 EMANLILNTTIKVL
-260 KTTITLDDYHNQ
+260 TATITLDDYHNQ
-272 RFGKYCGDHHQTS
+272 RFGKYSGDQHQTS

-327 RPLSDVFALIRDP
+327 RPLSDVFALVRDP
-340 DHPQKFA
+340 EHPQKFS
-347 IEYLNGQIRTYLA
+347 IEYLNGQVRTYLA

-370 VDGVRSSGQR
+370 VDGVRSTGQR
-380 DVHVRSTLTPRGYRL
+380 DVHVRSSPTPRGYRL

-410 LRLFQNPVGM
+410 LRLFQNPGDM
-420 SRAEVIERFNANIG
+420 LPAEVIERFNANVG

-439 YSVSQDARP
+439 YSVSQD
-448 LLWLFL
+448 
-454 TWDLRLFAENKEK
+454 RLFAENKEK

-473 TALVSSAPSGA
+473 TALVSGASSGSH
-484 DLTPRELEAQFH
+484 LTPRELEAQFH

-523 AVVSALRREV
+523 AVVSALRRDS
-533 AGCAHAALEA
+533 AACSHAALDA
-543 VCALMQPMHLDPDLR
+543 VCALMQPMHAEPDLR

-570 PAFLEGLLAMWA
+570 PAFLEGLLTMWA
-582 EHVTSGSGALVVAAM
+582 EHVNAGSGALVVAAM

-623 MVANRGRVI
+623 MVANKGRVV

-656 EGAGRVGARMQAL
+656 EGGGGVGARMQSL

-684 YAPQVPQPARLHLR
+684 YQPAGQPARLHLR
-698 HLARHLVALWLVD
+698 HLARHLVALWLVN

-717 LLRRIMPSGLL
+717 LLQRIMPSGLL
-728 AFLESEE
+728 SFLESKE
-735 APPAS
+735 APPAG
-740 AQLEQEQAA
+740 AVAEQVP
-749 QRERDNLQLAQATLR
+749 ERDNLQLAQASLKP
-764 TRAPHW
+764 RAPHW
-770 DAIERQLKHVE
+770 EALERQVKYVE
-781 KHIEARRARAG
+781 KHIEHYASLAIQHWAQRARSL
-792 GAGAG
+792 
-797 AGGVA
+797 GVA
-802 GAERRERP
+802 GAGTGAAGTGGAAGERRERP
-810 VLLRRRRERLKSTAN
+810 VLLRRRRECIKSTYN

-859 LRAFTSDREVAGNTL
+859 LRAFTSDREVAGGAL

-1002 VRILVELMTLAHLHT
+1002 IRILVELMTLAHLHT
-1017 ARATVP
+1017 SRATVP
-1023 AQGNVL
+1023 AQSNVL
-1029 EAARPGDAPAPAL
+1029 EAGVQQAGAGE
-1042 REWYYNLELPD
+1042 REWYYNLEMPD
-1053 KLHRKGPVSLQEL
+1053 KVHRKGPVSLQQL
-1066 KELYKSGEINNK
+1066 KDLYKSGEINNK

-1088 WRALSSVPQL
+1088 WRAVGSVPQL

-1108 VLDESALAATVLDLL
+1108 VMDESALAATILDLL
-1123 ITCARYYPSRDEE
+1123 IVCTRYYPSRDEE

-1257 KFAQIFLG
+1257 KFAQTFLG

-1271 AIWNNEMRRMLIMK
+1271 AIWNSEMRRMLIMK

-1306 YLAIPAVR
+1306 YLAIPAVC
-1314 YPQLQRELFCNMF
+1314 YPQLQHELFCNMF

-1333 DTARFPDWPVPDP
+1333 DTQRFPDWPIPDP
-1346 VGLLKDVLEAWRR
+1346 VRLLKDVLEAWRR

-1369 VSDAYAVLGLDAG
+1369 VSEAYAALGLTSGA
-1382 SHDEAAV
+1382 HDEAAV

-1424 RNAWT
+1424 RNVWT

-1434 TNNILLILRTQTI
+1434 TNNIVLILRTQTI
-1447 LFERYSDVLEPYKY
+1447 LFERYSEVLAPYKY
-1461 AGYPQLLSTAR
+1461 AGYPQLLRTAR
-1472 LEVESEQ
+1472 LEVEAEQ
-1479 LFSESDAALLPAA
+1479 LFAERDAALLPAA
-1492 CQLALATVRCSALNA
+1492 CQLAHATVRCSALNA
-1507 EELRREGGLEVLH
+1507 EELRREGGLQVLQA
-1520 GALARCGAVLGAAG
+1520 ALSRCSAILGGDSRGAA
-1534 RVAGAVCAATAR
+1534 AAVCAHAAR
-1546 CFAVAAGFP
+1546 CLAVAAAFP
-1555 AGRCACA
+1555 ACRRVCADMPSLA
-1562 ALPALSAHLVP
+1562 ADLVP
-1573 LLRRPQLGDCACAGA
+1573 LLRRPQLCEAACAGA

-1593 LAAEAALRA
+1593 LSAEATCRA
-1602 QLARAGALLALLPHT
+1602 QLARAGALHALLP
-1617 LRYDYTLAESGLPT
+1617 LALQYDYTLAESGVDT

-1638 VANQLAVQCVTALSA
+1638 EANQLAVQCAAALSA
-1653 MYGPHEENTPED
+1653 LYGPHEDAAPED
-1665 ERVREALH
+1665 VRVRSALH
-1673 LLLTPYLCA
+1673 TLLTPYLCA

-1689 HELLKILTSNWR
+1689 HELLKTLTSNWR

-1715 KELLSQW
+1715 RESLRGWRALDDDAPLL
-1722 RSLED
+1722 
-1727 DEPLVDPGFKYTA
+1727 DPAFTYSA

-1748 NVYLDI
+1748 GVYLDI
-1754 YNEQPDFPIE
+1754 YNEQPDYPIE
-1764 NPQQFVIDLLKFI
+1764 NPQQFVIDLLNFI
-1777 EEQTQNEMTDERVEH
+1777 KEETQNDMTDERVCH

-1797 NALANVIIKNPGV
+1797 NALANVLIKNPGV

-1828 AWGPMR
+1828 AWSNLR
-1834 AAALRA
+1834 EAALGA
-1840 AQAASGVR
+1840 ALAASGVR

-1856 AGVLGHLLPLL
+1856 CGVLGHLLPLL
-1867 GERAPPPDALPALAA
+1867 ADRVPPVNALPTLAA
-1882 LLASTTLVR
+1882 LLASTAIVR
-1891 EALAK
+1891 EALA
-1896 GTCRCVCACA
+1896 
-1906 LCAARGCGRRA
+1906 
-1917 EAPAAATGRARAAAR
+1917 
-1932 CAARTRAARQH
+1932 
-1943 HARALGA
+1943 
-1950 RQGYVSRCVCTC
+1950 
-1962 SACSTWRRSACLGT
+1962 
-1976 CCRCWASALR
+1976 
-1986 RPPPA
+1986 
-1991 MLLTGT
+1991 
-1997 ALVREALVK
+1997 K

-2019 KIPETREA
+2019 KVPEMRES

-2032 ARMMSDKLHGP
+2032 SRMMADKLHGP
-2043 KVRLTIS
+2043 KVRLTIC

-2062 ESCSVAAQSFDATH
+2062 ESCAGALQAFDGSH
-2076 EHPELVWGDDAR
+2076 EHPELVWSDDAR
-2088 RRVQAH
+2088 RNVQAH
-2094 VAALRDR
+2094 IAHLRDR

-2130 APPGEVVVGG
+2130 APAGEVVVGG
-2140 VYLKLFLQNPNW
+2140 VYLKLYLQNPHW

-2169 TSLNKDSSD
+2169 TSLNKDASD
-2178 VRGGRGETCARALAA
+2178 GSRGETCARALAA
-2193 LVRAR
+2193 LLRAK
-2198 PALCEACAQLGELPR
+2198 PALGEVCAQLGELPR
-2213 LARLLPAR
+2213 LARLLPSC
-2221 PRAAVPLLAALA
+2221 PKHAVPVLAALA
-2233 PSHACVA
+2233 DTQSCVA

-2245 EVMSGLKTAVKTCQE
+2245 EVMSGLKTAVKTCRE
-2260 VTSSACEALA
+2260 VVGTTCEALA
-2270 TIFDNSN
+2270 AIFNN
-2277 ANTDKL
+2277 TNPNTDKL

-2289 SDLIGELLV
+2289 CELISELL
-2298 LLETR
+2298 LALESR
-2303 LEGQV
+2303 LEGQAA
-2308 TAQLVN
+2308 AQLVG
-2314 ALKGMSRSAAHGERV
+2314 ALKGMARSAAHGDRV
-2329 RALLGRSRVWQQY
+2329 RALLARSRVWEQY
-2342 AAQRHDLFLSSAPQH
+2342 AAQRHDLFISSVPHAHAISAPH
-2357 GALAGGALALTER
+2357 AAGYLT
-2370 VATVRRVAPRPVSVF
+2370 APPASIP
-2385 RAAAQCTG
+2385 AQ
-2393 RAYGSSTPR
+2393 
-2402 SATTCSCPPRRS
+2402 PP
-2414 TAHWQVGHVH
+2414 
-2424 WTERVA
+2424 
-2430 SVRSAAPRTVPV
+2430 PI
-2442 LRAAARRTGRWGT
+2442 
-2455 CTGQSVWQQYA
+2455 
-2466 AQRHD
+2466 D
-2471 LFLSSAPQ
+2471 
-2479 HGALAGG
+2479 
-2486 ARALDRACGSST
+2486 
-2498 QRSAMTCSCPPRRST
+2498 
-2513 AHWQVGYMH
+2513 